1 MNALIP
7 ILLTT
12 NIYFTQ
18 KHLSLEIIKLAMYNI
33 MQAMAISY
41 RLIASWTKVIIMNL
55 QILNRSMP
63 NNSINALLQGNQFF
77 LNFKNKKQLI
87 YKSKM
92 ATFMKAGASINLI
105 RTFFVHINFPI
116 CSYM

>member
-1 MNALIP
+1 MNVLIP

-18 KHLSLEIIKLAMYNI
+18 KHLSLEIIKLATYNI
-33 MQAMAISY
+33 MQPMAISY

-92 ATFMKAGASINLI
+92 APFMKAGASINLI
-105 RTFFVHINFPI
+105 RTFFVHINIPI